1 MCVQIKKMLSKKF
14 ENNRIVFW
22 YDKDGQFIEDFQ
34 KIDLEDVK
42 KLVIGEN
49 EFVIKYQILRQ
60 EPKQKFL
67 LYKPQEKPANT
78 DNWLL
83 DVLLSNTEFQT
94 EVWAITLSE
103 LGLGS
108 EYREITQNHAF
119 FFNSKDRTEKL
130 KDLLDETCSINQ
142 VKMKMLFVIT
152 KTEGDINAVVSS
164 LLQEYANG
172 ETKMMNVIQKS
183 NLDKFLFI
191 KMDESFG
198 YHSANPT
205 IKDFIINA
213 FKWCFDITLNKPIK
227 DEDKLSNGARI
238 FLNQWKNDSRYGKDF
253 EKISNEVATII
264 NAENTVYSENYKDL
278 VDADYFEVI
287 DKRILLSLIDDLCKR
302 TINPK
307 EVFDIINQ
315 RKSMKW
321 YDKFEN
327 LYLAVWYATQFI
339 QMFENDCRFDISSVS
354 TGIENYVQRWYK
366 IDLYYRKFIFNIKA
380 SGHIGTFE
388 KFVEEI
394 ENLYS
399 NKYLLNLNDNWQ
411 QQIDKKTVWEFDCID
426 RQRDFY
432 KKYVSPSKSKL
443 CVIVSDALRYEIGD
457 ELASRIRQEDRFDA
471 KLNHAITGLPSYTQ
485 LGMASVLPHNALEII
500 EKDTTVLAD
509 NVSTS
514 GLENRNKILSQKETK
529 AIALKDT
536 DIINNSTENLREIVK
551 NNDVIYVF
559 HNKIDEVGHA
569 LSSEEQAFDAAETTI
584 EEILKLVKKFTSANI
599 NNVLITSDHGFI
611 YQNKKLDED
620 EFLGVEPVGEQII
633 KKDRRF
639 VVGRNLQE
647 NNSFIK
653 FNAKSLGL
661 LGDLEFQFP
670 KSINRLRLQ
679 GAARKFVHGGVSLQE
694 IIIPIIAI
702 NKKRQSDITKV
713 EVEVM
718 RSNDIIS
725 SNQLVVTL
733 YQKDIV
739 KDKIQKRVLNIGL
752 YNKNGDL
759 ISETKEIV
767 FDSTSSET
775 RDREQQVTLL
785 LHKSI
790 DNENNRSVYLKLT
803 EPEENTSYS
812 KDYKQ
817 LVYTVRKTFTMDF

>member
-172 ETKMMNVIQKS
+172 ETKMMNIIQKS

-191 KMDESFG
+191 KMDEAFG

-213 FKWCFDITLNKPIK
+213 FKWGFDITLNKPIK

-339 QMFENDCRFDISSVS
+339 QMFENDSRFDISSVS
-354 TGIENYVQRWYK
+354 NGIENYVQRWYK

-639 VVGRNLQE
+639 VIGRNLQE